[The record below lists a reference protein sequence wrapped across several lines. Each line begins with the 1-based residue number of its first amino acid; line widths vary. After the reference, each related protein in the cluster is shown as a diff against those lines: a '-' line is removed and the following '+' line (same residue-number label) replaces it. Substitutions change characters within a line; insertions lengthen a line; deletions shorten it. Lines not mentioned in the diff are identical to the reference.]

1 MAEKVVEFLTANIMQ
16 LQDRVQRDFFA
27 EEIAKNFS
35 VIASA
40 GAGKTTAITERIANL
55 AMGDSHA
62 VSQGMSQTK
71 KLVAVTYTE
80 KAAKEIKD
88 RVFHKI
94 FQKTEHSYQM
104 RELCMQH
111 LESAFFGTIH
121 AFASKF
127 LKSHCAL
134 VGLRNDF
141 KIISHEESL
150 WEEFIASMGNVLK
163 VIPREIRNDFLCTY
177 DVDKL
182 LVHAR
187 NHSPTDLLNLADIT
201 PMPDINVDNILAYGP
216 KGNETK
222 SAHFLHLLREW
233 DLFRKSG
240 DYFPMPDC
248 AEVCSSHS
256 LIELCQSELRDFL
269 HWKQNSEKFFTANIA
284 HLYRNFRVGKGQLK
298 YEDLIDLSI
307 DLLKHSTVIE
317 EIENDPYRVILDEA
331 QDTDMQQF
339 RLLLGVSQ
347 RNLREGISM
356 DISKNFPEHGH
367 FSMIGDPQQ
376 SIYCSRADI
385 STYLTLHNS
394 LVDSNAAHGLTFFV
408 TMRCSEAIASSV
420 NDRFQTV
427 FDDVKFVPL
436 VPKPDCQ
443 HGEVEILKL
452 RKQTGENIQSSASQ
466 TAMLFLGKT
475 PKDFEVENWS
485 DIAILAPRKD
495 WLMEISRH
503 FIAHKG
509 LPDVQLHFDS
519 TNGNGASS
527 IRWLASCLRYI
538 NNPSDRRE
546 FAGILREIFG
556 IKSQEIINYFRHKN
570 SQVCAKIDAEF
581 TDLRNERHNIPLAK
595 FLLKILDRFKIFHRV
610 STLNIYTE
618 KNLLTKIKQT
628 IELCYFTESQ
638 RMNIIEAEQ
647 FLTDKIDTLKEPD
660 SVNTSALQFVTFHK
674 SKGLEW
680 PVVILPFMYR
690 KRQLKSDMETKPLS
704 KEQHFMELYANECRL
719 LYVACTRAK
728 NKLLILDDSEIFD
741 EKISPHMVL
750 SGKILLGTN

>member
-1 MAEKVVEFLTANIMQ
+1 MQ
-16 LQDRVQRDFFA
+16 LQDRLQRDFFA
-27 EEIAKNFS
+27 EEITKNFS

-55 AMGDSHA
+55 ALGDLHGI
-62 VSQGMSQTK
+62 SQGVSRIK

-104 RELCMQH
+104 RELCIQH

-134 VGLRNDF
+134 IGLRNDF
-141 KIISHEESL
+141 KIISNEKSL
-150 WEEFIASMGNVLK
+150 WEEFIAHTGNMLK
-163 VIPREIRNDFLCTY
+163 VIPEEIQNDFLCTH

-187 NHSPTDLLNLADIT
+187 NYSSTDLLNSADIT
-201 PMPDINVDNILAYGP
+201 SMPAINVDNILAYGL

-222 SAHFLHLLREW
+222 SAHFLHLLSEW

-248 AEVCSSHS
+248 AEICTSHN
-256 LIELCQSELRDFL
+256 LIELCQSELKDFL
-269 HWKQNSEKFFTANIA
+269 RWKQNSEKFFTANIVR
-284 HLYRNFRVGKGQLK
+284 LYRDFRIGKGQLK
-298 YEDLIDLSI
+298 YEDLINLSLG
-307 DLLKHSTVIE
+307 LLKHSTVIG

-331 QDTDMQQF
+331 QDTDIQQF

-347 RNLREGISM
+347 RNLREGISI
-356 DISKNFPEHGH
+356 DILKNFPEHGH
-367 FSMIGDPQQ
+367 FSMVGDPQQ

-385 STYLTLHNS
+385 NTYVDLHNS
-394 LVDSNAAHGLTFFV
+394 LVESNAAQELTFSV
-408 TMRCSEAIASSV
+408 TMRCSAAITNFV
-420 NDRFQTV
+420 NGRFQTV
-427 FDDVKFVPL
+427 FNDVKFVPL
-436 VPKPDCQ
+436 VPRPDCQ
-443 HGEVEILKL
+443 RGEVEILKL
-452 RKQTGENIQSSASQ
+452 RKQRGENIQSSASQ

-475 PKDFEVENWS
+475 PGDFEVENWS

-495 WLMEISRH
+495 WLTDIHRC
-503 FIAHKG
+503 FIANKN

-519 TNGNGASS
+519 TNGNGASL
-527 IRWLASCLRYI
+527 IRWLASCLRYVS
-538 NNPSDRRE
+538 NPADRHE

-570 SQVCAKIDAEF
+570 SQVCTKIDAEF
-581 TDLRNERHNIPLAK
+581 TNLRSEKYDTSLAK
-595 FLLKILDRFKIFHRV
+595 FLLKILGRFKIFHRI
-610 STLNIYTE
+610 SALNIYTE

-647 FLTDKIDTLKEPD
+647 FLTNKIDTLKESD

-680 PVVILPFMYR
+680 PMVILPFMYR
-690 KRQLKSDMETKPLS
+690 KRQLKGDMGTKSLA
-704 KEQHFMELYANECRL
+704 KEQHFVELHANECRL

-728 NKLLILDDSEIFD
+728 SRLVLLDDSEIFD
-741 EKISPHMVL
+741 EKASSGMVS
-750 SGKILLGTN
+750 SGKILLETN

>member
-1 MAEKVVEFLTANIMQ
+1 MQ
-16 LQDRVQRDFFA
+16 LQDRLQRDFFA
-27 EEIAKNFS
+27 EEITKNFS

-55 AMGDSHA
+55 AMEDLYA
-62 VSQGMSQTK
+62 VPRGASRIK
-71 KLVAVTYTE
+71 RLVAVTYTE

-94 FQKTEHSYQM
+94 FQKTEHSYQI
-104 RELCMQH
+104 RELCIQH

-127 LKSHCAL
+127 LKSHCVL

-141 KIISHEESL
+141 QIVSNEESL
-150 WEEFIASMGNVLK
+150 WEEFIVSMGNVLK
-163 VIPREIRNDFLCTY
+163 VIPQSMVNDFVCTH

-187 NHSPTDLLNLADIT
+187 SHNPEAPSNSMDIT
-201 PMPDINVDNILAYGP
+201 PVPTINVDNILAYSP
-216 KGNETK
+216 KGNESK

-233 DLFRKSG
+233 DLFRKNG

-248 AEVCSSHS
+248 AEICNSHS
-256 LIELCQSELRDFL
+256 LVELFQSELKDFL
-269 HWKQNSEKFFTANIA
+269 HWKQNSEKFFTTNIA
-284 HLYRNFRVGKGQLK
+284 RLYEDFRIAKGQLK
-298 YEDLIDLSI
+298 YEDLINLSL
-307 DLLKHSTVIE
+307 DLLKHSMVIG

-331 QDTDMQQF
+331 QDTDRWQF
-339 RLLLGVSQ
+339 RLLLGISQ

-356 DISKNFPEHGH
+356 DILKNFPEHGH
-367 FSMIGDPQQ
+367 FSMVGDPQQ

-385 STYLTLHNS
+385 NTYVALHNL
-394 LVDSNAAHGLTFFV
+394 LVESSAAHELTFFV
-408 TMRCSEAIASSV
+408 TMRCSEAIANFV
-420 NDRFQTV
+420 NDRFQTICNGI
-427 FDDVKFVPL
+427 KLVPL
-436 VPKPDCQ
+436 VPRPDSQ
-443 HGEVEILKL
+443 PGDVKILKL

-466 TAMLFLGKT
+466 TATLFLGKT
-475 PKDFEVENWS
+475 PGDFEVEDWS

-495 WLMEISRH
+495 WLADISQH
-503 FIAHKG
+503 FIANKD
-509 LPDVQLHFDS
+509 LPGVQLHFDG
-519 TNGNGASS
+519 TNGNGASP

-538 NNPSDRRE
+538 NNPADRRE

-556 IKSQEIINYFRHKN
+556 IKSQEIINYFRHNN

-581 TDLRNERHNIPLAK
+581 TIMRSERYNAPLAK
-595 FLLKILDRFKIFHRV
+595 FLLKILDRFKIFHRI
-610 STLNIYTE
+610 SSLNIFTE
-618 KNLLTKIKQT
+618 KNLLAKIKQT
-628 IELCYFTESQ
+628 VELCYFAESQ
-638 RMNIIEAEQ
+638 RMNIIETEQ
-647 FLTDKIDTLKEPD
+647 FLTDKIDTLKESD
-660 SVNTSALQFVTFHK
+660 SIDTSAIQFVTFHK

-690 KRQLKSDMETKPLS
+690 KRQLKSDVETKSLP

-741 EKISPHMVL
+741 EKVLSHMVS
-750 SGKILLGTN
+750 SGKILLKTN

>member
-1 MAEKVVEFLTANIMQ
+1 LAEKVIKFLTADIMQ
-16 LQDRVQRDFFA
+16 LQDRSQRDFFA

-55 AMGDSHA
+55 ATQDLYA
-62 VSQGMSQTK
+62 VSQGASRIK
-71 KLVAVTYTE
+71 NLVAVTYTE

-88 RVFHKI
+88 RVFRKI

-141 KIISHEESL
+141 QIVSNEESL
-150 WEEFIASMGNVLK
+150 WEEFIASSGNVLK
-163 VIPREIRNDFLCTY
+163 VIPQAIQNDFLCTH

-187 NHSPTDLLNLADIT
+187 NNPTDLSNSVDIAS
-201 PMPDINVDNILAYGP
+201 MPVINVGNILAYRP
-216 KGNETK
+216 KGNENK
-222 SAHFLHLLREW
+222 SAHFLYLLREW

-240 DYFPMPDC
+240 DYFPIPDC
-248 AEVCSSHS
+248 AEICNSHS
-256 LIELCQSELRDFL
+256 LIELYQSELKDFL
-269 HWKQNSEKFFTANIA
+269 HWKQNSEKFFTTNIA
-284 HLYRNFRVGKGQLK
+284 RLYRDFRIAKGQLK
-298 YEDLIDLSI
+298 YEDLINLSI
-307 DLLKHSTVIE
+307 NLFKHPTVIE

-331 QDTDMQQF
+331 QDTDTQQF
-339 RLLLGVSQ
+339 RLLLGISQ

-356 DISKNFPEHGH
+356 DILKNFPEHGH
-367 FSMIGDPQQ
+367 FSMVGDPQQ
-376 SIYCSRADI
+376 SIYCSRADVNA
-385 STYLTLHNS
+385 YVALHNS
-394 LVDSNAAHGLTFFV
+394 LVKSSAVHELTFFV
-408 TMRCSEAIASSV
+408 TMRCSEAITNFV
-420 NDRFQTV
+420 NDRFQIIYNDAKLV
-427 FDDVKFVPL
+427 SL
-436 VPKPDCQ
+436 VPRPNCQ
-443 HGEVEILKL
+443 QGEVKILKL

-466 TAMLFLGKT
+466 TATLFLGKT
-475 PKDFEVENWS
+475 PRNFEVENWS

-495 WLMEISRH
+495 WLMDIH
-503 FIAHKG
+503 QCFIANKD
-509 LPDVQLHFDS
+509 LPDAQLHFDS
-519 TNGNGASS
+519 TNGNGASP

-570 SQVCAKIDAEF
+570 SQVCEKIDAEF
-581 TDLRNERHNIPLAK
+581 TDLRNERYSTSLAK

-610 STLNIYTE
+610 SSLNIYTE
-618 KNLLTKIKQT
+618 KNLSTEIKQT
-628 IELCYFTESQ
+628 IELCYFTGSQ
-638 RMNIIEAEQ
+638 RMNIIEAEE
-647 FLTDKIDTLKEPD
+647 FLTDKIDTLKKSD
-660 SVNTSALQFVTFHK
+660 SVNTFAIQFVTFHK

-690 KRQLKSDMETKPLS
+690 KRQLKSDSETKSLP

-741 EKISPHMVL
+741 EKVLSHMVS
-750 SGKILLGTN
+750 SGKILLKTN

>member
-1 MAEKVVEFLTANIMQ
+1 MQ
-16 LQDRVQRDFFA
+16 LQDRPQRDFFA

-55 AMGDSHA
+55 AMQDLYA
-62 VSQGMSQTK
+62 CSQRASQMK

-104 RELCMQH
+104 REVCMQY

-141 KIISHEESL
+141 KIISNEESL
-150 WEEFIASMGNVLK
+150 WEEFIASTGNVLK
-163 VIPREIRNDFLCTY
+163 VIPEEIQNDFLCTH

-182 LVHAR
+182 LVYAR
-187 NHSPTDLLNLADIT
+187 NYNSTNLSNSVDIA
-201 PMPDINVDNILAYGP
+201 PVPAINVDNILAYKA
-216 KGNETK
+216 KGNESK
-222 SAHFLHLLREW
+222 SVHFLHLLGEW

-248 AEVCSSHS
+248 AEICNSHG
-256 LIELCQSELRDFL
+256 LIELCQSELKNFL
-269 HWKQNSEKFFTANIA
+269 HWKQNSGKFFTANIVR
-284 HLYRNFRVGKGQLK
+284 LYRDFRITKGQLK
-298 YEDLIDLSI
+298 YEDLINLSI
-307 DLLKHSTVIE
+307 DLLKHSTVIG

-331 QDTDMQQF
+331 QDTDIQQF

-356 DISKNFPEHGH
+356 DILKNFPEHGH
-367 FSMIGDPQQ
+367 FSMVGDPQQ

-385 STYLTLHNS
+385 NTYVDLHNS
-394 LVDSNAAHGLTFFV
+394 LVKSSAAHELTFFV
-408 TMRCSEAIASSV
+408 TMRCSEAITNFV
-420 NDRFQTV
+420 NDRFQTI
-427 FDDVKFVPL
+427 FNDIKFVPL
-436 VPKPDCQ
+436 VPKPGCQ
-443 HGEVEILKL
+443 SGDVKILKL
-452 RKQTGENIQSSASQ
+452 RKQTEGNTHSSASQ
-466 TAMLFLGKT
+466 TATLFLGKK
-475 PKDFEVENWS
+475 PGDFEVENWS

-495 WLMEISRH
+495 WLADIHRC
-503 FIAHKG
+503 FIANKD
-509 LPDVQLHFDS
+509 LPCAQLHFES
-519 TNGNGASS
+519 TNGNGAFP

-538 NNPSDRRE
+538 NNPADRRE

-581 TDLRNERHNIPLAK
+581 ADLRSERYDTSLAK
-595 FLLKILDRFKIFHRV
+595 FLLKILDRLKIFHRI
-610 STLNIYTE
+610 SSLNIYTE

-628 IELCYFTESQ
+628 IELCYFSESQ
-638 RMNIIEAEQ
+638 RMNIVEAER

-660 SVNTSALQFVTFHK
+660 SVNTSAVQFVTFHK

-690 KRQLKSDMETKPLS
+690 RRQFKDDIDTKSLP
-704 KEQHFMELYANECRL
+704 KEQHFVELYANECRL

-741 EKISPHMVL
+741 EKILPHMVL